1 MNLTRRRRPNR
12 ARHCE
17 TSRWFVESSNESGA
31 DLAVLVVEGQ
41 GVVAAGGVHVVGAV
55 VAAAPAAGPQQRLPG
70 DLLVDGLAAGGR
82 ALQQERGQ
90 VNLRQK

>member
-1 MNLTRRRRPNR
+1 ML
-12 ARHCE
+12 
-17 TSRWFVESSNESGA
+17 VVSSNRSVS

-41 GVVAAGGVHVVGAV
+41 GVVAAGGVHVVRAV
-55 VAAAPAAGPQQRLPG
+55 VAAAPQQRLPG

-90 VNLRQK
+90 VNLHQK

>member
-1 MNLTRRRRPNR
+1 M
-12 ARHCE
+12 
-17 TSRWFVESSNESGA
+17 SVS

-55 VAAAPAAGPQQRLPG
+55 VAAAPQQRLPG

-90 VNLRQK
+90 VNLHQK